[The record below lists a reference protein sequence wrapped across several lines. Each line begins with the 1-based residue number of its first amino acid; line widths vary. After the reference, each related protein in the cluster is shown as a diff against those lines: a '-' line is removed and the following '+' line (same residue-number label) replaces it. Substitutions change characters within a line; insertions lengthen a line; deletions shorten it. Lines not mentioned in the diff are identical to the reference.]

1 MDAGM
6 SMNRDHYRESKYLTK
21 KQRFAD
27 IDECL
32 AYVRRAHDKSLVSME
47 GSTGA
52 ERSFWAGGGLVA
64 HAWPVRGSTD
74 FCLRSH
80 L

>member
-1 MDAGM
+1 MM
-6 SMNRDHYRESKYLTK
+6 MNRDHYRHSTYLTK
-21 KQRFAD
+21 KQRLAG

-32 AYVRRAHDKSLVSME
+32 AYVRKAHDMSLVTME
-47 GSTGA
+47 GSTGS
-52 ERSFWAGGGLVA
+52 ERSFWAGGGIIA

-74 FCLRSH
+74 FWLRSH